1 VQRHE
6 KVVFI
11 FSVEIMTKTAGFQPP
26 SWARRPKLHQC
37 GLEVYKQGKL
47 VAVIKD
53 INRKKCTIFGRNK
66 SMCDVGLEHPSISR
80 QHGAILHGSSGNIY
94 ILDLGSSHGT
104 TCNHKKLHGKK
115 RQVLADGDIIRFGAS
130 SREYHIRLRLDS
142 SSSEEEEK
150 SRKRK
155 KRKRAP
161 SRESNEEKEVG
172 KKKKKSSEEKQV
184 SCRHLLVKH
193 KDSRRPFSWK
203 SDEITRSKDQ
213 AVEMAH
219 GFLKKLQASD
229 NVEEAFIAL
238 AKVESDCNSNKR
250 GGNLGKFG
258 RGKMQK
264 PFEEAAFSLGIGE
277 LSKPVTTMSGIH
289 IIYRTG

>member
-1 VQRHE
+1 
-6 KVVFI
+6 
-11 FSVEIMTKTAGFQPP
+11 MTKTSGFQPP

-37 GLEVYKQGKL
+37 GLEVYKKGKL
-47 VAVIKD
+47 VTVIKD

-66 SMCDVGLEHPSISR
+66 SMCDIWLEHPSISR
-80 QHGAILHGSSGNIY
+80 QHSAILHGSSGNIY

-104 TCNHKKLHGKK
+104 TCNHKKLHGNK

-142 SSSEEEEK
+142 SSEEDENSK
-150 SRKRK
+150 KRK

-161 SRESNEEKEVG
+161 ARDSDDEDERV
-172 KKKKKSSEEKQV
+172 KKKKKSGEEKQV

-203 SDEITRSKDQ
+203 SEEITRSKEQ
-213 AVEMAH
+213 AIEMAE
-219 GFLKKLQASD
+219 GFLKTLKASD
-229 NVEEAFIAL
+229 NVEDAFIAL

-264 PFEEAAFSLGIGE
+264 PFEEAAFNLGIGE

-289 IIYRTG
+289 IIYRTE

>member
-1 VQRHE
+1 
-6 KVVFI
+6 
-11 FSVEIMTKTAGFQPP
+11 MTKTSGFQPP
-26 SWARRPKLHQC
+26 SWARRPMLHQC
-37 GLEVYKQGKL
+37 GLEVYKNGKL
-47 VAVIKD
+47 VTVIKD

-66 SMCDVGLEHPSISR
+66 SMCDVWLEHPSISR
-80 QHGAILHGSSGNIY
+80 QHGAILHGSSGNMY

-104 TCNHKKLHGKK
+104 TCNHKKLYKKK

-142 SSSEEEEK
+142 SSSEDEGN

-155 KRKRAP
+155 KRKKAP
-161 SRESNEEKEVG
+161 ARQDEEENKS
-172 KKKKKSSEEKQV
+172 KTKKKSVGEKQV

-203 SDEITRSKDQ
+203 SEEITRSREQ
-213 AVEMAH
+213 AVEMSE
-219 GFLKKLQASD
+219 GFLKKLRTSD
-229 NVEEAFIAL
+229 NIEEAFIAL

-264 PFEEAAFSLGIGE
+264 PFEEAAFSLKIGE
-277 LSKPVTTMSGIH
+277 LSRPVTTMSGIH

>member
-1 VQRHE
+1 
-6 KVVFI
+6 
-11 FSVEIMTKTAGFQPP
+11 
-26 SWARRPKLHQC
+26 
-37 GLEVYKQGKL
+37 
-47 VAVIKD
+47 VIKD

-66 SMCDVGLEHPSISR
+66 SMCDIWLEHPSISR
-80 QHGAILHGSSGNIY
+80 QHAAILHGSSGNMY

-104 TCNHKKLHGKK
+104 TCNHKKLSDKK
-115 RQVLADGDIIRFGAS
+115 RQVLADGDIVRFGAS

-142 SSSEEEEK
+142 SSSEEDENSK
-150 SRKRK
+150 KRK
-155 KRKRAP
+155 KRKRAAARQ
-161 SRESNEEKEVG
+161 SDDEEERG
-172 KKKKKSSEEKQV
+172 KKKKKSTEEKQV

-203 SDEITRSKDQ
+203 SEEITRSREQ
-213 AVEMAH
+213 AIEMAE
-219 GFLKKLQASD
+219 GFLKKLTASE

-264 PFEEAAFSLGIGE
+264 PFEEAAFNLGIGE
-277 LSKPVTTMSGIH
+277 LSKPVTTLSGIH

>member
-1 VQRHE
+1 
-6 KVVFI
+6 
-11 FSVEIMTKTAGFQPP
+11 MTKTSGFQPP
-26 SWARRPKLHQC
+26 SWARRPKLHRC
-37 GLEVYKQGKL
+37 GVEVYKQGKL
-47 VAVIKD
+47 VQVIKD
-53 INRKKCTIFGRNK
+53 INRKKCTIFGRNQK
-66 SMCDVGLEHPSISR
+66 MCDICLEHPSISR

-94 ILDLGSSHGT
+94 IVDLGSSHGT
-104 TCNHKKLHGKK
+104 TCNHKKLPENK
-115 RQVLADGDIIRFGAS
+115 RKSLADGDIIRFGAS

-142 SSSEEEEK
+142 SSEEEES
-150 SRKRK
+150 SRRSKKRK
-155 KRKRAP
+155 KTTVE
-161 SRESNEEKEVG
+161 SDEDDERE
-172 KKKKKSSEEKQV
+172 KKKKKILEEQV

-203 SDEITRSKDQ
+203 SDEITRTKEE
-213 AVEMAH
+213 AIEMVEE
-219 GFLKKLQASD
+219 FLKKLQSSE
-229 NVEEAFIAL
+229 NIEEDFISL

-264 PFEEAAFSLGIGE
+264 PFEEAAFNLKTGE

>member
-1 VQRHE
+1 
-6 KVVFI
+6 
-11 FSVEIMTKTAGFQPP
+11 MTKTSGFQPP

-37 GLEVYKQGKL
+37 GLEVYKRGKL
-47 VAVIKD
+47 VLVIKD

-66 SMCDVGLEHPSISR
+66 SMCDIWLEHPSISR
-80 QHGAILHGSSGNIY
+80 QHAAILHGSSGNMY

-104 TCNHKKLHGKK
+104 TCNHKKLSDKK
-115 RQVLADGDIIRFGAS
+115 RQVLADGDIVRFGAS

-142 SSSEEEEK
+142 SSSEEDENSK
-150 SRKRK
+150 KRK
-155 KRKRAP
+155 KRKRAAARQ
-161 SRESNEEKEVG
+161 SDDEEERG
-172 KKKKKSSEEKQV
+172 KKKKKSTEEKQV

-203 SDEITRSKDQ
+203 SEEITRSREQ
-213 AVEMAH
+213 AIEMAE
-219 GFLKKLQASD
+219 GFLKKLTASE

-264 PFEEAAFSLGIGE
+264 PFEEAAFNLGIGE
-277 LSKPVTTMSGIH
+277 LSKPVTTLSGIH